1 VTKSATSEPRMG
13 GDGELGRGEERRPLQ
28 HLAEQFRD
36 RPVSHRVGRG
46 GVDWARDVNRV
57 KSQEDHADLV
67 VDVDPGH
74 EEDHPGDWDHRI
86 CVEPLDDARFALKA
100 NGICKLARPP
110 KVKARIWTMAR
121 HQQAWSQRSRV
132 EHLTPRKAA

>member
-57 KSQEDHADLV
+57 KSPEDQGDLV
-67 VDVDPGH
+67 IDVDPGH
-74 EEDHPGDWDHRI
+74 VWIAAGEGASAAELEDRKQLLQQPGGACSR
-86 CVEPLDDARFALKA
+86 LK
-100 NGICKLARPP
+100 PDSP
-110 KVKARIWTMAR
+110 E
-121 HQQAWSQRSRV
+121 RSN
-132 EHLTPRKAA
+132 P